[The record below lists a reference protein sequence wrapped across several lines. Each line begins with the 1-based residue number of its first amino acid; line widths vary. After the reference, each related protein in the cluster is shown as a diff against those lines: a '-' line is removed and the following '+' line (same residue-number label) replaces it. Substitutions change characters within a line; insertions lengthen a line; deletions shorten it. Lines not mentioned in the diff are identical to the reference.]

1 MASKKPRKR
10 LPEEETQEDL
20 PMTPMIDVIFQLVIF
35 FMCAAHFKQIEGKL
49 QSYLPKD
56 KGLNPIPVLEPEL
69 REIRIILRPAS
80 GNVISAHVEK
90 RHIAN
95 FPADPKKLKGIS
107 PEWDALGAEVGSL
120 YRPSAATNRPIPVK
134 IDADPKVPFQY
145 VVSSLDACLRNGV
158 KDIEFVGSGKVHE
171 GLGTGSE
178 LKK

>member
-1 MASKKPRKR
+1 MAKGPRKR
-10 LPEEETQEDL
+10 VPEDEPQEDL

-56 KGLNPIPVLEPEL
+56 KGLNPIPVLDPEL
-69 REIRIILRPAS
+69 REIRIILRMQQ
-80 GNVISAHVEK
+80 NNMVSAHVEK
-90 RHIAN
+90 RHIAD
-95 FPADPKKLKGIS
+95 FPGDPKKLRGIA

-120 YRPSAATNRPIPVK
+120 YRPSAATNKPIPVK
-134 IDADPKVPFQY
+134 IDADGKVPFQY
-145 VVSSLDACLRNGV
+145 VVSSLDACLRNNV

-171 GLGTGSE
+171 GIGTGSE